1 MISLPSWIRF
11 WPACNLPRTPDWL
24 GIELCTWAFGG
35 QMLPKGTSDV
45 TNGRRVG
52 NLLPTGASDVTNGRR
67 VGNLL
72 PAGASDV
79 TNGRRVGNL
88 LPTGICY
95 PCDG

>member
-1 MISLPSWIRF
+1 MSMISLPSWIRF
-11 WPACNLPRTPDWL
+11 WPTCNLPHTPDWL

-72 PAGASDV
+72 P
-79 TNGRRVGNL
+79 
-88 LPTGICY
+88 TGICHPRVSVTHGY
-95 PCDG
+95 LLPM